1 MRSCWISVT
10 TALAWQ
16 AHSGHVPAARPA
28 LYEYVLVGGAVVV
41 LVWVFYLAIRVSVW
55 PGEEEPDH
63 IKRLIL
69 EDREKGSHE

>member
-1 MRSCWISVT
+1 MRSCLSWVT

-16 AHSGHVPAARPA
+16 AHPGHSPAARPA
-28 LYEYVLVGGAVVV
+28 LYEYLLVGGAVVV

-69 EDREKGSHE
+69 EDEEKGSHE